1 MDIKNTKEI
10 LVAANEI
17 GLVVAQALKDGA
29 QMSDVMVVVGK
40 IMGDLQGKVG
50 AAISGASEVPVE
62 IKDISVNEVVELVAL
77 QLEYVPKF
85 VNVLK

>member
-29 QMSDVMVVVGK
+29 QMSDVMIVVGK

-50 AAISGASEVPVE
+50 AAISGASEVPAE

>member
-50 AAISGASEVPVE
+50 AAISGASEAPAE

>member
-29 QMSDVMVVVGK
+29 QMSDAMVVVGK

-50 AAISGASEVPVE
+50 AAISGASEVPAE

>member
-50 AAISGASEVPVE
+50 AAISGASEVPAE